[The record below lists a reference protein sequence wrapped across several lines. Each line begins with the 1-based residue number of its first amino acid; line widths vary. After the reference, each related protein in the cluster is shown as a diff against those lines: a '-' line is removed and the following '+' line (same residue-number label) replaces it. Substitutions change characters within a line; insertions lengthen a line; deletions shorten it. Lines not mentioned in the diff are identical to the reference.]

1 MADEKDKIAKLE
13 ERLAKATETF
23 KTMKVQMEEKD
34 KEIESLKTRVAE
46 LEDELTLNGG
56 ATEEVENLKGRLE
69 KAKEMFTTQK
79 AKIAEMTEK
88 AAEYEKIATTYK
100 TDFEASENR
109 VAELSERVS
118 TLEEDSAVLDGKLNK
133 IAEIIAG

>member
-1 MADEKDKIAKLE
+1 MADEKDKVVKLE

-56 ATEEVENLKGRLE
+56 AAEEVENLKGRLE
-69 KAKEMFTTQK
+69 KAKEIFAGQK

-88 AAEYEKIATTYK
+88 AAENAKIAETFK
-100 TDFEASENR
+100 TDLETSENR
-109 VAELSERVS
+109 VTELTERVS
-118 TLEEDSAVLDGKLNK
+118 ALEGDNALLSGKLDK
-133 IAEIIAG
+133 IAEIVAE